1 LTRQQKAYGALALTS
16 ILWGTTWVASK
27 LAVQKAPGLQVAG
40 IRQLIAGTILVSW
53 FLFRG
58 EKLPSRKHLGWLVLM
73 GILMFVC
80 SNGLAT
86 VSLKFISSGLSSLI
100 ASLYPL
106 CVVLMEMIWLGN
118 KKINVQTFVGLLLG
132 IGGIAVVLYSNAF
145 HASGTSYLTGMLL
158 SFISMLGWSIATL
171 LIARNKFN
179 INPYFATG
187 WQMLIGSFFLLLL
200 SVSTGNFIAIEQ
212 IPVITW
218 VSIGYLV
225 VAGSVVAFVAFIYT
239 MKNLEPAIASLYAY
253 LNPIVAIFTG
263 ALLTDEHLTLP
274 IIIGSLVTLAGVYVV
289 NKSIHR
295 EREKMPLTD
304 ADAV

>member
-1 LTRQQKAYGALALTS
+1 
-16 ILWGTTWVASK
+16 
-27 LAVQKAPGLQVAG
+27 
-40 IRQLIAGTILVSW
+40 
-53 FLFRG
+53 
-58 EKLPSRKHLGWLVLM
+58 
-73 GILMFVC
+73 
-80 SNGLAT
+80 
-86 VSLKFISSGLSSLI
+86 
-100 ASLYPL
+100 
-106 CVVLMEMIWLGN
+106 
-118 KKINVQTFVGLLLG
+118 
-132 IGGIAVVLYSNAF
+132 
-145 HASGTSYLTGMLL
+145 MLL

-212 IPVITW
+212 IPVLTW

-295 EREKMPLTD
+295 EKEKMPLTD

>member
-1 LTRQQKAYGALALTS
+1 LTRSQKAYGALALTS
-16 ILWGTTWVASK
+16 VLWGTTWVASK
-27 LAVQKAPGLQVAG
+27 MAVQRAPGLQVAG
-40 IRQLIAGTILVSW
+40 IRQLIAGTLLVSW

-58 EKLPSRKHLGWLVLM
+58 EKLPRRHQMGWLILM
-73 GILMFVC
+73 ALLMFVC

-86 VSLKFISSGLSSLI
+86 VSLKYISSGLSSLI

-106 CVVLMEMIWLGN
+106 CVVLMEIAFWGN
-118 KKINVQTFVGLLLG
+118 KKINQLTFLGLLLG

-145 HASGTSYLTGMLL
+145 HATGEHYLIGMVL
-158 SFISMLGWSIATL
+158 SFISMLGWSVATL
-171 LIARNKFN
+171 LIARNKVN

-200 SVSTGNFIAIEQ
+200 SVSTGNFIPLGEL
-212 IPVITW
+212 PPITW
-218 VSIGYLV
+218 LSIAYLV
-225 VAGSVVAFVAFIYT
+225 LAGSVVAFVAFIYS

-263 ALLTDEHLTLP
+263 AWLTDEHLSWP
-274 IIIGSLVTLAGVYVV
+274 ILLGSLVTLIGVYVV
-289 NKSIHR
+289 NKSLHR
-295 EREKMPLTD
+295 EKEKSTTID